1 MSELSPQEKVKTCL
15 NYIDNRLE
23 TTSQQTIQIAEMMID
38 DLKRLSYQQA
48 EAVKSEQMAE
58 YLGELKDIQLNWM
71 HQLQDIIL
79 EQTNRDLSGQVIQA
93 LQHFTDKL
101 NTVQLAHLDFPL
113 PSAVASKQADAF
125 EYLDQDD
132 IDALFGNQ
140 QDEEDSESDESTESH
155 EALENDPNQTEDTGE
170 LKTEKKK
177 KSDKADKDKKK
188 R

>member
-1 MSELSPQEKVKTCL
+1 MSELTPQEKVRTCL

-38 DLKRLSYQQA
+38 DLRRLSFQQT
-48 EAVKSEQMAE
+48 EAVKSGQVTD
-58 YLGELKDIQLNWM
+58 YLSELKEIQLNWM

-93 LQHFTDKL
+93 LQQFTDKL
-101 NTVQLAHLDFPL
+101 NAIQLAHLDFAL

-140 QDEEDSESDESTESH
+140 DETNEEKFD
-155 EALENDPNQTEDTGE
+155 
-170 LKTEKKK
+170 KKK
-177 KSDKADKDKKK
+177 KSDKDKKK
-188 R
+188 NDKK